1 MHMKIRFSIALFCSF
16 GLLAFCE
23 PAVEQRT
30 THIDQ
35 ARLKEIELLEKIYN
49 DKRKDEQERR
59 AAAERAEEKRR
70 AVAEATARA
79 AEQERRIAEQERRAA
94 ARRALDEEIRRLA
107 TSTNRFEVLVAELR
121 SRQGRLQLKL
131 AALPSDIAEAEK
143 DFDTLDAIMI
153 GCMQTVVTNVRQRVG
168 IFTDKTIPSE
178 TVIERKSLSPGEY
191 VSALKSNPDLN
202 GILSKY
208 DSRMVRHSLDR
219 IVENY
224 AYETDR
230 LNRELE
236 EVRSGKGSFNTAQ
249 RNAVAFNSKIL
260 DRLRGRLRTVDGM
273 IRDKERDLQRLNQ
286 FHSPTAAQAA
296 ERDRLGAALAS
307 LRGEREDLDSKISIA
322 EGQSLFGRAS
332 EVGVSGSFKSQEF
345 SIRNEYEAN
354 LRESVD
360 DARNTVLAVVDT
372 HRRERAEEFERAKEE
387 LAAIQLIL
395 DAHTNGTLT
404 LEQKAT
410 LLQSVD
416 AKQGRDLSNAAAV
429 LWADK

>member
-1 MHMKIRFSIALFCSF
+1 MKVRFSAALFCVSI
-16 GLLAFCE
+16 LPALCE
-23 PAVEQRT
+23 PAVEHRT
-30 THIDQ
+30 TIVDQ
-35 ARLKEIELLEKIYN
+35 AELEKIKLAEKIYT
-49 DKRKDEQERR
+49 DRRADEQERR

-70 AVAEATARA
+70 AVAEATVRA
-79 AEQERRIAEQERRAA
+79 AEQERRAA

-107 TSTNRFEVLVAELR
+107 ASTNRFEVLAAELR

-131 AALPSDIAEAEK
+131 AALPADIAEAEK

-168 IFTDKTIPSE
+168 IFTDKAIPSE
-178 TVIERKSLSPGEY
+178 TVVERKSLSPGEY
-191 VSALKSNPDLN
+191 VNALKTNPDLN
-202 GILSKY
+202 GILSRY

-236 EVRSGKGSFNTAQ
+236 EVRSGKGSFNSAQ

-260 DRLRGRLRTVDGM
+260 DRLRGRLRTVDSM
-273 IRDKERDLQRLNQ
+273 IRSKEQDLQRLEQ
-286 FHSPTAAQAA
+286 LPSRAA
-296 ERDRLGAALAS
+296 ERDRLAAALAS

-372 HRRERAEEFERAKEE
+372 RRREQAEELERAKEE

-395 DAHTNGTLT
+395 DAHMNGTLT
-404 LEQKAT
+404 IEQKAT

-416 AKQGRDLSNAAAV
+416 AKQGRDLGNAASV
-429 LWADK
+429 LWPGN